1 MHVFLT
7 LYPLDLLHVLI
18 FFHFPLLVVAIP
30 LCIHLIGPFDMLLC
44 VGKFFS
50 SASEME
56 TLKDTLKMP
65 IATYIL
71 GPSTFQVNVAD
82 LPENIHILRS
92 SGTQQIQGGITIGTC
107 TDGEIYPAE
116 DLARIKDSHFK
127 GLSLHLI

>member
-1 MHVFLT
+1 MYFLPYI
-7 LYPLDLLHVLI
+7 LWI
-18 FFHFPLLVVAIP
+18 FPFHALTFFRFYCFLSYSVGV
-30 LCIHLIGPFDMLLC
+30 HLIGPFDMLLC

-56 TLKDTLKMP
+56 LLKDTLKMP

-71 GPSTFQVNVAD
+71 EPSTFQLNVSN
-82 LPENIHILRS
+82 LPENIHILRR

-116 DLARIKDSHFK
+116 DLTRIKDSHFK